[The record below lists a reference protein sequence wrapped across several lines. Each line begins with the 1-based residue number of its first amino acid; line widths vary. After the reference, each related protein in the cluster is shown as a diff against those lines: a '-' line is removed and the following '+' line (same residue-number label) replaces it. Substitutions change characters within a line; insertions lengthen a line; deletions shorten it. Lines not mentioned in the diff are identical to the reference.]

1 MRERAFLVTPVSM
14 APKLTQV
21 GDKYFFRVTA
31 TAAMRQKVFTGFV
44 VHALKPKTIA
54 YLAANDD
61 LGRSEVESAEE
72 TYASI
77 KGPKTVYKS
86 FYDPAETSFTAYLT
100 KIKSLNP
107 DALFI
112 VGDSVHAAVIMK
124 QAKAMGIKSTIL
136 SSGEAGTAQFLK
148 LAGNAAKGMYLSLD
162 WSPVFTDP
170 ASKKFL
176 DAYILELRQGA

>member
-1 MRERAFLVTPVSM
+1 M
-14 APKLTQV
+14 
-21 GDKYFFRVTA
+21 
-31 TAAMRQKVFTGFV
+31 
-44 VHALKPKTIA
+44 
-54 YLAANDD
+54 
-61 LGRSEVESAEE
+61 ESAEE

-124 QAKAMGIKSTIL
+124 QAKAMGIRAQ
-136 SSGEAGTAQFLK
+136 SSHR
-148 LAGNAAKGMYLSLD
+148 
-162 WSPVFTDP
+162 V
-170 ASKKFL
+170 
-176 DAYILELRQGA
+176 RQGPHSF